1 MVSMEERAMST
12 ITAQS
17 MDGLFRAQVPGRVR
31 KAAAP
36 VLRVIEGHDRD
47 EDHVEDDR
55 AEAAFVE
62 RVRRGE
68 ETAFKELVDRYHSP
82 LLRVAMTFVHGEAVA
97 EEVVQDTWMAVL
109 EGIHRFEGRSS
120 LKTWI
125 FRILINRA
133 KTQGVR
139 ESRYVEF
146 PGKASDADQGGID
159 MVDELPNAL
168 GGEGWPGNYSGIISS
183 QTEASPERKLLN
195 KEMVE
200 RIYAV
205 IQTLPAMQR
214 QVIILR
220 DVEGVESEEVCRML
234 GVSESNQRVLLHRAR
249 TKVREA
255 LAPYMDDVKPLVHVS
270 NPFALKPCA

>member
-1 MVSMEERAMST
+1 MST
-12 ITAQS
+12 LTEECIFDVCGNEQTGRNQENT
-17 MDGLFRAQVPGRVR
+17 VPL
-31 KAAAP
+31 
-36 VLRVIEGHDRD
+36 LRDVD
-47 EDHVEDDR
+47 EMELDYEQIGVSQE
-55 AEAAFVE
+55 EAALVE
-62 RVRRGE
+62 RVRRCE
-68 ETAFKELVDRYHSP
+68 ETAFMELVERLHAP
-82 LLRVAMTFVHGEAVA
+82 LLRVALTFVHCEAVA

-125 FRILINRA
+125 FRILVNRA

-146 PGKASDADQGGID
+146 PGKASDSDQGGMD
-159 MVDELPNAL
+159 MVDELPAVL

-183 QTEASPERKLLN
+183 QTEPSPERKLLN

-200 RIYAV
+200 GIHAA
-205 IQTLPAMQR
+205 IHTLPEMQR
-214 QVIILR
+214 QVILLR

-249 TKVREA
+249 TKVRQA
-255 LAPYMDDVKPLVHVS
+255 LAPYMDEIKPTPHAPK
-270 NPFALKPCA
+270 PFTLKSCA

>member
-1 MVSMEERAMST
+1 MST
-12 ITAQS
+12 ITAES
-17 MDGLFRAQVPGRVR
+17 IDGLFSAPASGRLR
-31 KAAAP
+31 KSATPA
-36 VLRVIEGHDRD
+36 LRVFKSHDRH
-47 EDHVEDDR
+47 EGRAEDDP
-55 AEAAFVE
+55 AEAALVE

-68 ETAFKELVDRYHSP
+68 ETAFKELVERYHLP
-82 LLRVAMTFVHGEAVA
+82 LRRVALTFVHSEAVA

-109 EGIHRFEGRSS
+109 EGIHRFEERSS

-125 FRILINRA
+125 FRILVNRA

-146 PGKASDADQGGID
+146 PGKASGTEKGETDQLED
-159 MVDELPNAL
+159 PTAML

-205 IQTLPAMQR
+205 IRTLPAMQR
-214 QVIILR
+214 QVILLR
-220 DVEGVESEEVCRML
+220 DVEGVESEHIRRML

-249 TKVREA
+249 TKVRQA
-255 LAPYMDDVKPLVHVS
+255 LAPYMDEPKPNAPRPS
-270 NPFALKPCA
+270 ALKSCA

>member
-1 MVSMEERAMST
+1 MVPMEERSMST
-12 ITAQS
+12 LTAES
-17 MDGLFRAQVPGRVR
+17 MCDLFSAQPVGRVR
-31 KAAAP
+31 GEATP
-36 VLRVIEGHDRD
+36 VLRVVEGNDCD
-47 EDHVEDDR
+47 EGRAEYHR
-55 AEAAFVE
+55 AEAALVE

-68 ETAFKELVDRYHSP
+68 ETAFMELVERYHSP
-82 LLRVAMTFVHGEAVA
+82 LLRVALTFVHGEAVA

-125 FRILINRA
+125 FRILMNRA

-146 PGKASDADQGGID
+146 PGKASDSDQGGIE
-159 MVDELPNAL
+159 MVDELPPAL

-205 IQTLPAMQR
+205 IHTLPAMQR
-214 QVIILR
+214 QVILLR
-220 DVEGVESEEVCRML
+220 DVEEVESEEVCRML
-234 GVSESNQRVLLHRAR
+234 GVSEANQRVLLHRAR
-249 TKVREA
+249 TKVRQA
-255 LAPYMDDVKPLVHVS
+255 LVPYMDEIKPISHAPK
-270 NPFALKPCA
+270 PFALEPCA

>member
-1 MVSMEERAMST
+1 MSS
-12 ITAQS
+12 ITAES
-17 MDGLFRAQVPGRVR
+17 IDGLFSAPASGRLR
-31 KAAAP
+31 KAATPA
-36 VLRVIEGHDRD
+36 LRVFKSHDRHEGHA
-47 EDHVEDDR
+47 EDDP
-55 AEAAFVE
+55 AEAALVE

-68 ETAFKELVDRYHSP
+68 ETAFKELVERYHSP
-82 LLRVAMTFVHGEAVA
+82 LRRVALTFVHSEAVA

-109 EGIHRFEGRSS
+109 EGIHRFEERSS

-125 FRILINRA
+125 FRILVNRA

-146 PGKASDADQGGID
+146 PGKASGTEKGETDQLED
-159 MVDELPNAL
+159 PTAML

-205 IQTLPAMQR
+205 IRTLPAMQR
-214 QVIILR
+214 QVILLR
-220 DVEGVESEEVCRML
+220 DVEGVESEHIRRML

-249 TKVREA
+249 TKVRQA
-255 LAPYMDDVKPLVHVS
+255 LAPYMDEPKPNAPRPS
-270 NPFALKPCA
+270 ALKSCA

>member
-1 MVSMEERAMST
+1 MST
-12 ITAQS
+12 ITVES
-17 MDGLFRAQVPGRVR
+17 MDGLFSAPGSGRLR
-31 KAAAP
+31 KAATPA
-36 VLRVIEGHDRD
+36 LRVFKGHDRH
-47 EDHVEDDR
+47 EGQAEDDP
-55 AEAAFVE
+55 ADAVLVE

-68 ETAFKELVDRYHSP
+68 ETAFKELVEHYHSP
-82 LLRVAMTFVHGEAVA
+82 LRRVAMTFVNSEAVA

-125 FRILINRA
+125 FRILVNRA

-159 MVDELPNAL
+159 MVDELPVAP
-168 GGEGWPGNYSGIISS
+168 GGEGCPGNYSGIISS

-205 IQTLPAMQR
+205 IHTLPAMQR
-214 QVIILR
+214 QVILLR
-220 DVEGVESEEVCRML
+220 DVEGVESEHVRRML

-249 TKVREA
+249 TKVRQA
-255 LAPYMDDVKPLVHVS
+255 LAPYMDESHPHAPKPC
-270 NPFALKPCA
+270 ALKPCA

>member
-1 MVSMEERAMST
+1 MST
-12 ITAQS
+12 ITAES
-17 MDGLFRAQVPGRVR
+17 MDGLFSAHVSSRVR
-31 KAAAP
+31 KAATP

-47 EDHVEDDR
+47 EGHAEYDR

-68 ETAFKELVDRYHSP
+68 EMAFMELVERYHSS
-82 LLRVAMTFVHGEAVA
+82 LLRVALTFVHGEAVA

-125 FRILINRA
+125 FRILVNRA

-146 PGKASDADQGGID
+146 PGNVSDADQGGID
-159 MVDELPNAL
+159 MVDELPAAL

-200 RIYAV
+200 RMYAV
-205 IQTLPAMQR
+205 IHTLPAKQR
-214 QVIILR
+214 QVILLR

-249 TKVREA
+249 TKVRQA
-255 LAPYMDDVKPLVHVS
+255 LASYMDEITP
-270 NPFALKPCA
+270 NPRTPNPCALQSCA

>member
-1 MVSMEERAMST
+1 MST
-12 ITAQS
+12 ITAES
-17 MDGLFRAQVPGRVR
+17 MDGLFSVQAPSRLR
-31 KAAAP
+31 KAATPA
-36 VLRVIEGHDRD
+36 LRVFEGHDRH
-47 EDHVEDDR
+47 EGHAEDDP
-55 AEAAFVE
+55 AEAALVK

-68 ETAFKELVDRYHSP
+68 ETAFNELVERYHSP
-82 LLRVAMTFVHGEAVA
+82 LRRVALTFVHSEAVA
-97 EEVVQDTWMAVL
+97 EEVVQDTWIAAL

-125 FRILINRA
+125 FRILVNRA

-146 PGKASDADQGGID
+146 PGKASDAEQGGID
-159 MVDELPNAL
+159 MVDELPVTP

-205 IQTLPAMQR
+205 IHTLPAMQC
-214 QVIILR
+214 QVILLR
-220 DVEGVESEEVCRML
+220 DVEGLGSEDVCRML
-234 GVSESNQRVLLHRAR
+234 SVSESNQRVLLHRAR
-249 TKVREA
+249 TKVRQA
-255 LAPYMDDVKPLVHVS
+255 LAPYMDEPKPNALR
-270 NPFALKPCA
+270 PPALKSCA

>member
-1 MVSMEERAMST
+1 MST
-12 ITAQS
+12 ITAES
-17 MDGLFRAQVPGRVR
+17 MDGLFSVQAPNRLR
-31 KAAAP
+31 KAATPA
-36 VLRVIEGHDRD
+36 LRVFEGYDRHEGHA
-47 EDHVEDDR
+47 EDDP
-55 AEAAFVE
+55 AEAALVE

-68 ETAFKELVDRYHSP
+68 EAAFKELVERYHSP
-82 LLRVAMTFVHGEAVA
+82 LRRVALTFVHSEAVA

-125 FRILINRA
+125 FRILVNRA

-159 MVDELPNAL
+159 MVDELPAGP

-205 IQTLPAMQR
+205 IHTLPAMQR
-214 QVIILR
+214 QVILLR
-220 DVEGVESEEVCRML
+220 DVEGGTSEDICRML

-249 TKVREA
+249 TKVRQALILYMEMPEPEPPIREA
-255 LAPYMDDVKPLVHVS
+255 LR
-270 NPFALKPCA
+270 PCA